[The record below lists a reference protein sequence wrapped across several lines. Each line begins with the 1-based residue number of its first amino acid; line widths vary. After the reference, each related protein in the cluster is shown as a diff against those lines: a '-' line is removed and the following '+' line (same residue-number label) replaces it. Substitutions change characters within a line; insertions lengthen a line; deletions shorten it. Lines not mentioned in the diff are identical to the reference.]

1 MGKCLFLTYDN
12 LFICHQVKVLGFAQA
27 VEVVRYVMSI
37 CRFKSM
43 QFLVA
48 FAERT
53 GCFSLHDHT
62 PHLHLAFTVNV
73 VGHVQSSNFLSS
85 SSSYWVCP
93 KMGSANGKFHGF
105 SMFFQLFF
113 GGSPIFRRPAA
124 GLCAADRHPAVCRG
138 GTTDRPNERGCGAPG
153 KLRWGSCGW
162 NGVLVDGNVNGE
174 IVVI

>member
-1 MGKCLFLTYDN
+1 MIIYSYATRLRFWGLYK
-12 LFICHQVKVLGFAQA
+12 K
-27 VEVVRYVMSI
+27 VEVVPYVMSI

-73 VGHVQSSNFLSS
+73 VGHVQSSSFQWQFSILGLS
-85 SSSYWVCP
+85 
-93 KMGSANGKFHGF
+93 KNGITKWHVSWFFHVF
-105 SMFFQLFF
+105 PPFFW
-113 GGSPIFRRPAA
+113 GSPIFRRPAA
-124 GLCAADRHPAVCRG
+124 GLCTADRHLAVCRG

-162 NGVLVDGNVNGE
+162 NGILVDGNMNGE